1 LEVCL
6 SIPVFFLICTCF
18 SALYLGWGFIYLPQE
33 RWQMLASIPLQRS
46 HEGHWQGINLTFYG
60 LLTANAYLLSTT
72 MLVFLLSSVNVP
84 LYPLLALVLCLLGVC
99 VPASS
104 LVARWVEGKAHTFT
118 VGGAVFV
125 GILTAPWI
133 IVAINRISAS
143 MHNVEHLP
151 LLPCLAAMGIAY
163 AYGEGFGRLAC
174 ISFGCCYGK
183 AVYTCPSFFQFL
195 FARFNLV
202 FKGATKKVSYAGN
215 LEGQPLVPIQFIT
228 AILYVA
234 TALGATL
241 LFLYTHFLAA
251 FILAGLVTQ
260 GWRIISETLRAD
272 HRGEQNISAY
282 QWMGIVSMGYILIF
296 GILTATADGWLN
308 STALSISA
316 EIGAGLNAL
325 WNPLVLIALQLLW
338 WAMFLYT
345 GCSSV
350 TGSNVSFHVKR
361 ERV

>member
-1 LEVCL
+1 
-6 SIPVFFLICTCF
+6 
-18 SALYLGWGFIYLPQE
+18 
-33 RWQMLASIPLQRS
+33 
-46 HEGHWQGINLTFYG
+46 
-60 LLTANAYLLSTT
+60 
-72 MLVFLLSSVNVP
+72 
-84 LYPLLALVLCLLGVC
+84 
-99 VPASS
+99 
-104 LVARWVEGKAHTFT
+104 
-118 VGGAVFV
+118 
-125 GILTAPWI
+125 
-133 IVAINRISAS
+133 
-143 MHNVEHLP
+143 
-151 LLPCLAAMGIAY
+151 
-163 AYGEGFGRLAC
+163 
-174 ISFGCCYGK
+174 
-183 AVYTCPSFFQFL
+183 
-195 FARFNLV
+195 
-202 FKGATKKVSYAGN
+202 
-215 LEGQPLVPIQFIT
+215 
-228 AILYVA
+228 
-234 TALGATL
+234 